1 MRVRMISGVKRI
13 TVLQPGQVAMSRRM
27 KPDVADET
35 GSAERLKVWTVA
47 GDRVSRDDIHLDL
60 GERKK
65 QTGVLKVIE
74 KKIRKLARREQ
85 KALGHYL
92 ALHEQSNRKRRNG
105 WAKDVGR
112 NLVRVIRRG

>member
-13 TVLQPGQVAMSRRM
+13 TVLKPGQPVVSRRA
-27 KPDVADET
+27 KPSSMDET

-47 GDRVSRDDIHLDL
+47 GDRVTRDDIHLGL
-60 GERKK
+60 GQRKK

-74 KKIRKLARREQ
+74 KKLRKLARREQ

-105 WAKDVGR
+105 WAQDLGR
-112 NLVRVIRRG
+112 NVVRVVRRG

>member
-13 TVLQPGQVAMSRRM
+13 TVLKPGQEAVIRRT
-27 KPDVADET
+27 KPSIDEET

-47 GDRVSRDDIHLDL
+47 GNRVTRDDIHLDL
-60 GERKK
+60 GARKK
-65 QTGVLKVIE
+65 QTGILKTVE

-92 ALHEQSNRKRRNG
+92 ALHEQSNRKQRNG
-105 WAKDVGR
+105 WAKDIGR
-112 NLVRVIRRG
+112 NMARVIRRG

>member
-13 TVLQPGQVAMSRRM
+13 TVLKPGQAASIRLS
-27 KPDVADET
+27 KPSLDDET

-47 GDRVSRDDIHLDL
+47 GSRVTRDDVHLDL

-65 QTGVLKVIE
+65 QTGILKVVE
-74 KKIRKLARREQ
+74 KKIRKLARREH

-105 WAKDVGR
+105 WARDIGR

>member
-13 TVLQPGQVAMSRRM
+13 TVLKPGQAATIRLC
-27 KPDVADET
+27 KPSLDDET

-47 GDRVSRDDIHLDL
+47 GSRVTRDDVHLDL
-60 GERKK
+60 GPRKK
-65 QTGVLKVIE
+65 QTGILKAVE

-85 KALGHYL
+85 KALGQYL

-105 WAKDVGR
+105 WARDIGR

>member
-13 TVLQPGQVAMSRRM
+13 TVLKAGQPAVTRRS
-27 KPDVADET
+27 KPSLDEET
-35 GSAERLKVWTVA
+35 GSAERLKVWTVD
-47 GDRVSRDDIHLDL
+47 GSRVTRDDIHLDL
-60 GERKK
+60 GARKK
-65 QTGVLKVIE
+65 QTGILKVID
-74 KKIRKLARREQ
+74 KKLRKLARREQ

-105 WAKDVGR
+105 WAKDIGR